1 MKKTES
7 IWAAITSVISLI
19 AVGLIFGFLFA
30 RSTVDTEEVI
40 RYIKDDPVT
49 GTVTGLIPAK
59 ETVLDDPVLPL
70 RLDTV
75 YMDWFVYVDVKVD
88 TAAIINDYIAS
99 REYTPV
105 LFDSPQMG
113 KLSLSATVQYNK
125 LSEISYEF
133 VPIYKEVTKHKVKTV
148 QPFVSGNYST
158 LGTVGLGGGFFY
170 KDFGFEYQLQRSLR
184 DDRAGHSFGV
194 KWMF

>member
-7 IWAAITSVISLI
+7 IWAAITSVIGLI
-19 AVGLIFGFLFA
+19 AIGLIFGFLFG
-30 RSTVDTEEVI
+30 RSTVDTKEAI

-49 GTVTGLIPAK
+49 GTVTGLIPVK

-70 RLDTV
+70 LFDTV
-75 YMDWFVYVDVKVD
+75 YVDRFIYVAAKVD

-105 LFDSPQMG
+105 LFDNPQMG

-125 LSEISYEF
+125 LSEVSYEF
-133 VPIYKEVTKHKVKTV
+133 VPIYKEVTKYKVKTV
-148 QPFVSGNYST
+148 QPFVSGTYGT
-158 LGTVGLGGGFFY
+158 LWTIGVGGGVFY
-170 KDFGFEYQLQRSLR
+170 KKLGFEYQYQRSLR